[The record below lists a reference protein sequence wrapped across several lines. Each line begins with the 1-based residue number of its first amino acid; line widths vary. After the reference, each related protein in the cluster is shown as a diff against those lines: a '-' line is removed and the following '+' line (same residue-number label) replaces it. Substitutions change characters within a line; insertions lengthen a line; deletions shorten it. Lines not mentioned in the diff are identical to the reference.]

1 MIRWTTRVLVTLL
14 LLSIVIV
21 LTIEYAPPRWTA
33 KQVQGVLNERLN
45 ADISVEEIDLHVI
58 GANPSIRI
66 TNLSVSDHESPQTH
80 ARAQIA
86 SLVGSIRLLELFSG
100 ELYVNE
106 VAVSDGTLSAAIDV
120 HGNGN
125 WQYLLPQDTSTAPS
139 SDEDA
144 EAATSL
150 PSIEQLLLND
160 FQVEFIDEQR
170 SLDTDLLFT
179 MTGSTLEPTPTTMD
193 VNGSVNSLPI
203 ELGITTNLLSSLSE
217 ENEAVTLGFNAQVG
231 DSDFQGDVRVNPS
244 TTPLTLYANVIS
256 KKLDLDE
263 LEGIV
268 VGTSDSTQTAS
279 GQQDAE
285 PADESSKDSPLLST
299 DPLGLA
305 TIASFFNGAIE
316 YRAEAIQFSAWPLQS
331 LDVRT
336 EIKGTD
342 VTINPLNIGVAG
354 GEISGSLL
362 MDTAAAPVESELDV
376 RIQRVSIRRL
386 LNALEI
392 DNEGLGI
399 LGGQIK
405 YWVAGDSVA
414 ELAASA
420 DGGMFMLMT
429 DGQLD
434 ALLVELAGVDLFES
448 VALLIDPAQN
458 RTAINCAYLDLQSDS
473 GVSDIATLVLDTDDA
488 VLLADGVIDLNDES
502 LDLTIEPHP
511 KDISILAAQTAARI
525 SGTFTDLSVLPGQTL
540 YARVAA
546 AAVLAALATP
556 AAALIPFTEA
566 GTGDDSAYCD
576 GLISALDDARG

>member
-33 KQVQGVLNERLN
+33 KQVQRVLNERLN

-217 ENEAVTLGFNAQVG
+217 EIEAVTLGFNAQVG

-279 GQQDAE
+279 DQQDAE

-434 ALLVELAGVDLFES
+434 ALLIELAGVDLFES

-511 KDISILAAQTAARI
+511 KDISILAAQTAAHI